1 MKKILKNKR
10 GFALGSAVAFMV
22 ITFTLCFLLTS
33 LTLIGHYQV
42 KIDNMMLL
50 DDVEIDQIG
59 EDYLAS
65 LGAGEPFEKT
75 YENYVYEVNVTENTL
90 TVWHKDNLKT
100 AVLYVEA
107 EIADDGTVR
116 VIAWRS
122 NLSVEM
128 ETEAPTEVPTE
139 EPTETPTE

>member
-1 MKKILKNKR
+1 MKNILKSKR
-10 GFALGSAVAFMV
+10 GFALESAILFMV

-33 LTLIGHYQV
+33 LTMIGHYQV
-42 KIDNMMLL
+42 KIDSMMLL

-100 AVLYVEA
+100 AVLYVDA
-107 EIADDGTVR
+107 EIADGEAVR
-116 VIAWRS
+116 LTAWRS
-122 NLSVEM
+122 NLSMEM
-128 ETEAPTEVPTE
+128 ETEAPTEA
-139 EPTETPTE
+139 PTETPVPTE